1 MGGIFPSRCRRHGLK
16 AAKPF
21 CAKGSST
28 SVSTFLSISPSLIIC
43 GYYLVRSRSV
53 YLISSP
59 SSSTP
64 GCDGTPESSGRRPR
78 GHAHPAAPP
87 PVGSWQS
94 TTHALTQC
102 RERSRLKLAIH
113 VLVYIRILSIRHF
126 FCFLEKGILQK
137 EWQLLDQCLHQMA
150 ICHTNTCTSK
160 MHGTQRFSQHY
171 LVLG

>member
-1 MGGIFPSRCRRHGLK
+1 MDSKQRNLSVQK
-16 AAKPF
+16 AA
-21 CAKGSST
+21 
-28 SVSTFLSISPSLIIC
+28 
-43 GYYLVRSRSV
+43 
-53 YLISSP
+53 
-59 SSSTP
+59 
-64 GCDGTPESSGRRPR
+64 RRPFLHFYPLALLSLYVVIILFVPVVFISYPRHLLQPLGAMGPQNPVDGGRAR

-137 EWQLLDQCLHQMA
+137 E
-150 ICHTNTCTSK
+150 
-160 MHGTQRFSQHY
+160 
-171 LVLG
+171 